1 MALSR
6 CISGLCGSGM
16 ISGVSTLTLDP
27 TGVTSRAQAAAL
39 FMRRC
44 AEIVR

>member
-27 TGVTSRAQAAAL
+27 QGVTSRAQAATM